1 MNNSRL
7 QKERSQAIRLK
18 NAYNR
23 MLEFEKERQH
33 DRYER
38 VQRSQINSQQKTKR
52 IASNFQQAENIR

>member
-1 MNNSRL
+1 MEKSRL
-7 QKERSQAIRLK
+7 QKEKSQAIRLK

-38 VQRSQINSQQKTKR
+38 VQRSQINSQ
-52 IASNFQQAENIR
+52 